1 MLVLASRHSIC
12 SIKMTIICDRRRFDG
27 RLAEG
32 KHMQLIKLEDIVAN
46 AKQPRRTF
54 YDHSLEEL
62 ARSIKERGVLEPI
75 VVRPKDGKYE
85 IIMGERRYRAS
96 KIAGLTEIPAIVREV
111 SDEDASTDALL
122 ENFQRE
128 DLNPIDRAHAIES
141 LLSFMTWEKCAKTL
155 GVSES
160 TLRRHL
166 ELLELPEAV
175 QHELVASWDKN
186 SCSGFTEAHA
196 RVLRA
201 LNSDPVTQQRLVEKI
216 KNEGLSVN
224 ETQRLIDAIRNV
236 PEKKEAFL
244 RVPLRVTEEILKQ
257 IGKAHRKA
265 KPFKPQTAEQHLA
278 SLEKTA
284 NQLCSL
290 LDERLFEFLK
300 VETMNQLLS
309 SCATCLDEL
318 EKFVNRLRVTLQK
331 RQDGFKEVYIHCPLC
346 GRIELIG
353 SLKCSVCWSVLRRCI
368 DCGNYDKTYQR
379 CSITQ
384 DYVYLSEAESPRED
398 SKSYKCSNYK
408 PRFEVKKVA

>member
-1 MLVLASRHSIC
+1 
-12 SIKMTIICDRRRFDG
+12 
-27 RLAEG
+27 
-32 KHMQLIKLEDIVAN
+32 MQLIKLEDIVAN

-62 ARSIKERGVLEPI
+62 AQSIKERGVLEPI

-96 KIAGLTEIPAIVREV
+96 KMAGLTEIPAIVREV
-111 SDEDASTDALL
+111 SDEDASADALL

-128 DLNPIDRAHAIES
+128 DLNPIDRARAIES

-175 QHELVASWDKN
+175 QNELIAAWDKN
-186 SCSGFTEAHA
+186 SCNGFTEAHA
-196 RVLRA
+196 RILRV
-201 LNSDPVTQQRLVEKI
+201 LNSDPVTQQRLVKKI
-216 KNEGLSVN
+216 KEENLSVN
-224 ETQRLIDAIRNV
+224 ETQRLVEAIRNV

-244 RVPLRVTEEILKQ
+244 RVPIRVTEEILKH
-257 IGKAHRKA
+257 IGKAQQKA

-278 SLEKTA
+278 ILEKTA
-284 NQLCSL
+284 TQLCSL

-300 VETMNQLLS
+300 IEAMNQLLS
-309 SCATCLDEL
+309 TCTTCLNELDEFAR
-318 EKFVNRLRVTLQK
+318 KLRINLQK
-331 RQDGFKEVYIHCPLC
+331 SQDGFKEVYIHCPLC

-398 SKSYKCSNYK
+398 AKSYKCENYK
-408 PRFEVKKVA
+408 PRFEVKRAA